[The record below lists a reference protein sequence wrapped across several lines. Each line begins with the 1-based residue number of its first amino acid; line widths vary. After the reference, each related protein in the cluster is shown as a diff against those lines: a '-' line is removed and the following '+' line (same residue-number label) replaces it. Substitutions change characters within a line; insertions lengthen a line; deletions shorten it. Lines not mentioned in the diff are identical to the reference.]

1 MDEAPFDKARRLK
14 QARTMKRMAK
24 KIARAKQRAAKKMAS
39 PEKLKTRALKQAR
52 EKLFMKMSK
61 GKSKNELGIQQRM
74 AVDKK
79 LEKKSAAIKKL
90 AKKMLPQVKA
100 AEKERLKKF
109 KQK

>member
-1 MDEAPFDKARRLK
+1 MDEAPFDRPRRLK
-14 QARTMKRMAK
+14 QSMLMKRQAK
-24 KIARAKQRAAKKMAS
+24 KIARAKERSAKKMAS
-39 PEKLKTRALKQAR
+39 PEKLKSRALKNAR
-52 EKLFMKMSK
+52 EKLFMKLSK
-61 GKSKNELGIQQRM
+61 GKSKNELDLQQRM

-79 LEKKSAAIKKL
+79 LEKKGAAIKKL

>member
-1 MDEAPFDKARRLK
+1 
-14 QARTMKRMAK
+14 MK
-24 KIARAKQRAAKKMAS
+24 
-39 PEKLKTRALKQAR
+39 L
-52 EKLFMKMSK
+52 SK
-61 GKSKNELGIQQRM
+61 GKSKNELDLQQRM

-79 LEKKSAAIKKL
+79 LEKKGAAIKKL